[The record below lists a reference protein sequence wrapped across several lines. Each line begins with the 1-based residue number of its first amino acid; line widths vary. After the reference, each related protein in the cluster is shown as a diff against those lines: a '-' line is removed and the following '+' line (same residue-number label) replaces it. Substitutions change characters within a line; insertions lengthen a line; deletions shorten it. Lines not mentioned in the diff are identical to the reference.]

1 MRYVTVC
8 DRVGVNIGQDTS
20 VIYLELRKHSLLRE
34 TTIALFVKTPLY
46 PEVDRI

>member
-1 MRYVTVC
+1 VRYVTVC
-8 DRVGVNIGQDTS
+8 DRRGVNIGQDS

-34 TTIALFVKTPLY
+34 TTIALSVKTPLY